1 MGNAQKKLDAREFYN
16 TMSSWRTPDILINP
30 IGTLIYHKNGQWME
44 GPWVLAFSRAVTD
57 LFPHPFDLR
66 TTLSLPTH
74 RDDAEIWN
82 LVLLQS
88 GISKHFGKPYGLWP
102 DRPPINGILNM
113 EGYAFPPNYRPRV
126 YIDCIP
132 QRMLETLLDR
142 QGKMPDVAIYWR
154 PSGTM
159 IDTMRRFGIPW
170 KDQEDAL
177 LDIPEIEFAG
187 QPEDVVAILANHFD

>member
-1 MGNAQKKLDAREFYN
+1 MGNAQKKLDAREVFN
-16 TMSSWRTPDILINP
+16 TMSSWRMPDILINP
-30 IGTLIYHKNGQWME
+30 IGTMIYHKNGQWME
-44 GPWVLAFSRAVTD
+44 GPWVLAFSRAVAD
-57 LFPHPFDLR
+57 LFSRPFDLR

-126 YIDCIP
+126 YIDCVP

-142 QGKMPDVAIYWR
+142 QGEMPDVAIYWR
-154 PSGTM
+154 PSGIM

-170 KDQEDAL
+170 DDQEDAL

-187 QPEDVVAILANHFD
+187 QPEDVIAILANHFG